1 MIGTTG
7 TTAGT
12 SINAGAMPFPGNIK
26 MKGIGRCFA
35 DTLALPCGVCYN
47 RPVRQYLMTDAAAD
61 REDAGYID
69 RILNGDKDAF
79 SHILKKYKMYVLK
92 IVNRHIPYADAEE
105 VAHDAFIRIYESLHR
120 FKGPSGFRQWMA
132 AIATRTCYD
141 YWRRAYRSK
150 EVPMSS
156 LGDEHLEWLDRAAS
170 EPVSIEDVAV
180 QAEAREVLD
189 YALSRLSA
197 EDRMVLEL
205 VYMEGLSVREAAGLL
220 GWSTANVKIRSF
232 RSRRKLHKLLEDA
245 GRR

>member
-1 MIGTTG
+1 MIGVSG
-7 TTAGT
+7 TMAGQ
-12 SINAGAMPFPGNIK
+12 SASDGMVPFPVKFGEK
-26 MKGIGRCFA
+26 YAGRHLT
-35 DTLALPCGVCYN
+35 DTLALPPGVCYN
-47 RPVRQYLMTDAAAD
+47 RPVGQLIMIYDATD

-69 RILNGDKDAF
+69 RIINGEKDVF
-79 SHILKKYKMYVLK
+79 SHIIKKYKMYVLK
-92 IVNRHIPYADAEE
+92 IVNRHIPYEDAEE
-105 VAHDAFIRIYESLHR
+105 VAHDVFIRIYESLAQFR
-120 FKGPSGFRQWMA
+120 GPQGFRRWMA

-156 LGDEHLEWLDRAAS
+156 LGDEHREWLDRAAS
-170 EPVSIEDVAV
+170 ESVSIEDVAR

-205 VYMEGLSVREAAGLL
+205 VYMEGLSVREVADLL

-232 RSRRKLHKLLEDA
+232 RSRKKLRRLLKDA